1 MANEEM
7 FNVNFDQISD
17 DNINLGEINKEE
29 VTETQGEE
37 VEIND
42 VVPGVID
49 QPKNDTTETPAVNT
63 TTIEDTVE
71 IEDTAESNTDSNT
84 KDKGPDSDGS
94 SSPVTP
100 FASFL
105 QEKGFLR
112 NLDMDAFKQAEDP
125 MQALA
130 DAWGQEV
137 QIMQEQIINSFPPEL
152 IDMAKAVSE
161 GVPLDSLKD
170 AKIQELNYNRITED
184 HVTDNTN
191 LQKKLVGDYLQSK
204 GFKPEKIS
212 SLIETYE
219 DSGRLGEE
227 AKDALGELK
236 QVFKVYQENAKK
248 QHAIQQKQFEQQHH
262 ARIQHIQKTISDTE
276 AIIPGMNLT
285 DKAKQDLFANM
296 TQIVGQDP
304 QGNPIPYT
312 MSLRQEDPLKF
323 DLAVTYLAQTTKG
336 FTDWSKLT
344 KKAKSSATSELEQAL
359 QSTPRKGGGSKS
371 IQAPIAEGD
380 LMNSLE
386 KMFK

>member
-204 GFKPEKIS
+204 GFK
-212 SLIETYE
+212 
-219 DSGRLGEE
+219 
-227 AKDALGELK
+227 
-236 QVFKVYQENAKK
+236 K